1 MSSRHFHAVPIPL
14 LYPEVLVVP
23 TIWQQCYFHDNVQN
37 RSAVTWLV
45 RGDASV
51 KICSP
56 EQFRT
61 GQDRTGKDRTGQDRT
76 VVFLCL
82 SVCLCLFGSVCLGL
96 SVCLSLSVCLF
107 LFFCPSTLNLGY
119 FNNALK
125 SSYLPSNGDI
135 LANFPFPRYTPTRHY
150 YAHTTW
156 PLPLSP
162 VVLLVP
168 ILLSPQHPPV
178 SKHNWLPSWL
188 DLSLPRSSEFNF
200 VDCGTHTQKAIYSFS
215 TRSTSSSGTSRFV
228 DSLNNI

>member
-1 MSSRHFHAVPIPL
+1 MLPRTVQDR
-14 LYPEVLVVP
+14 
-23 TIWQQCYFHDNVQN
+23 TGQN
-37 RSAVTWLV
+37 R
-45 RGDASV
+45 
-51 KICSP
+51 K
-56 EQFRT
+56 
-61 GQDRTGKDRTGQDRT
+61 GQDRTGQDCC
-76 VVFLCL
+76 LPL
-82 SVCLCLFGSVCLGL
+82 SVCLSVSVWVCLFGSVCLGL

-178 SKHNWLPSWL
+178 SKHNWLPS
-188 DLSLPRSSEFNF
+188 
-200 VDCGTHTQKAIYSFS
+200 
-215 TRSTSSSGTSRFV
+215 
-228 DSLNNI
+228 